1 MKKLAYVF
9 LCLILFGLVACNLP
23 TEPESKKEDT
33 HNSQESQE
41 NQESQEKHY
50 SQYSLKI
57 TNICDTDLSVSVGQ
71 ITRKEDAAQ
80 ESSKTDSILKKTVIK
95 PNQSIDISASLD
107 DDSLFLVAASISG
120 MVSERVWSVEKDY
133 KMIVFN
139 NNSNSQKLLSMSKYI
154 NSCTATQRTIK
165 LFNFSDRDVI
175 YYIGDRPVD
184 DYGAISEGNN
194 YSVKEETKLKA
205 NETAEVIAQCYE
217 KNKLILG
224 YRDSQENKS
233 SIHKISDDCD
243 IIVILSNAYGILID
257 EYKESEGKIK
267 NTEEPGIT
275 SLKIHNHY
283 GKAGIVAAGTI
294 SIKSDGSYDWNSIK
308 PDKFLSTKL
317 LMPDESIIV
326 YCKLSEQELFYIS
339 GAPLAGYYI
348 YGSNNLKFPINTE
361 DTENPVDVYLCK
373 YFDYYQL
380 SLYDIINLEEVS
392 PDSSTIAY
400 TIKNETDE
408 ILSVANYIKKE
419 SYIQAVSNR
428 KNLYPQEKYTFFYD
442 LSDFDA
448 DSSIGVYYSTEQSD
462 NTDMKWEDKLDC
474 VSNSMICTLYKKDN
488 GDIDAAKRFSSESTI
503 QTYSFK
509 VINLCADDIT
519 INVGTVPKVQNGYN
533 WNYAESG
540 SIKENIV
547 VKANETI
554 TIYGKLCENY
564 SFYITDNDGHEWS
577 VDRENQRVVLNKNVI
592 GTLYLKSYKDLH
604 GKIQNT
610 YESDLYPLTIKND
623 FGEPVFIGLGDVPVN
638 GTSFNWNEEN
648 DYSFLDKTILMPDEK
663 CTVYGKLPEGTA
675 FFIQGWQVS
684 GTGNYWGITKNYYKV
699 TFVKTTDEEGK
710 NKLGI
715 EMSQY

>member
-1 MKKLAYVF
+1 MKKVAYVF
-9 LCLILFGLVACNLP
+9 LCLFLFGFVACNHAA
-23 TEPESKKEDT
+23 ESGKQDL
-33 HNSQESQE
+33 NNSQDSQESQE
-41 NQESQEKHY
+41 LHV

-71 ITRKEDAAQ
+71 INSEDESEKEI
-80 ESSKTDSILKKTVIK
+80 KTDSILKKTVIK

-120 MVSERVWSVEKDY
+120 MASERVWSVETDY

-139 NNSNSQKLLSMSKYI
+139 NINNSQKLLSMSKYI

-175 YYIGDRPVD
+175 YYIGDKPVD

-194 YSVKEETKLKA
+194 YSVQEETKLKV
-205 NETAEVIAQCYE
+205 NESAEVIAECYE

-243 IIVILSNAYGILID
+243 IIVILSNAYGIRID

-283 GKAGIVAAGTI
+283 EKAGIVAAGTI

-308 PDKFLSTKL
+308 PDKFLSTKIL
-317 LMPDESIIV
+317 LPDESIIV

-348 YGSNNLKFPINTE
+348 YGSNDLKFPINTE

-380 SLYDIINLEEVS
+380 SLYDIINLKEVS

-419 SYIQAVSNR
+419 SYIHAVSNR
-428 KNLYPQEKYTFFYD
+428 KNLYPQEEHTFFYD

-474 VSNSMICTLYKKDN
+474 ISNSMICTLYKKDN
-488 GDIDAAKRFSSESTI
+488 GDIDAAKRFSLESTI

-577 VDRENQRVVLNKNVI
+577 VDRENKRVVLNKNEI
-592 GTLYLKSYKDLH
+592 GTLYLKSYKDPH

-684 GTGNYWGITKNYYKV
+684 GTGNYWGITKNYSKV
-699 TFVKTTDEEGK
+699 TFVKTTDDEGN

>member
-1 MKKLAYVF
+1 MKKVAYVF
-9 LCLILFGLVACNLP
+9 LCLFLFGFVACNHSA
-23 TEPESKKEDT
+23 ESGKQDL
-33 HNSQESQE
+33 NNSQDSQESQE
-41 NQESQEKHY
+41 LHV

-71 ITRKEDAAQ
+71 INSEDESEKEI
-80 ESSKTDSILKKTVIK
+80 KTDSILKKTVIK

-120 MVSERVWSVEKDY
+120 MASERVWSVETDY

-139 NNSNSQKLLSMSKYI
+139 NNNSQKLLSMSKYI

-175 YYIGDRPVD
+175 YYIGDKPVD

-194 YSVKEETKLKA
+194 YSVQEETKLKV
-205 NETAEVIAQCYE
+205 NESAEVIAECYE

-243 IIVILSNAYGILID
+243 IIVILSNAYGIRID

-308 PDKFLSTKL
+308 PDKFLSTKIL
-317 LMPDESIIV
+317 LPDESIIV

-348 YGSNNLKFPINTE
+348 YGSNDLKFPINTE

-400 TIKNETDE
+400 TIKNDTDE

-428 KNLYPQEKYTFFYD
+428 KNLYPQEEHTFFYD

-474 VSNSMICTLYKKDN
+474 ISNSMICTLYKKDN
-488 GDIDAAKRFSSESTI
+488 GDINAAKRFSLESTI

-554 TIYGKLCENY
+554 TIYGKLYENY

-577 VDRENQRVVLNKNVI
+577 VDRENKRVVLNKNEI
-592 GTLYLKSYKDLH
+592 GTLYLKSYKDPY

-684 GTGNYWGITKNYYKV
+684 GTGNYWGITKNYSKV
-699 TFVKTTDEEGK
+699 TFVKTTDDEGK

>member
-1 MKKLAYVF
+1 MKKVAYVF
-9 LCLILFGLVACNLP
+9 LCLFLFGFVACNHSA
-23 TEPESKKEDT
+23 ESGKQDL
-33 HNSQESQE
+33 NNSQDSQESQE
-41 NQESQEKHY
+41 LHV

-57 TNICDTDLSVSVGQ
+57 TNICDNDLSVSVGQ
-71 ITRKEDAAQ
+71 INSEDESEKEI
-80 ESSKTDSILKKTVIK
+80 KTDSILKKTVIK

-120 MVSERVWSVEKDY
+120 MASERVWSVETDY

-139 NNSNSQKLLSMSKYI
+139 NNNSQKLLSMSKYI

-175 YYIGDRPVD
+175 YYIGDKPVD

-194 YSVKEETKLKA
+194 YSVQEETKLKV
-205 NETAEVIAQCYE
+205 NESAEVIAECYE

-243 IIVILSNAYGILID
+243 IIVILSNAYGIRID

-308 PDKFLSTKL
+308 PDKFLSTKIL
-317 LMPDESIIV
+317 LPDESIIV

-348 YGSNNLKFPINTE
+348 YGSNDLKFPINTE

-400 TIKNETDE
+400 TIKNDTDE

-428 KNLYPQEKYTFFYD
+428 KNLYPQEEHTFFYD

-474 VSNSMICTLYKKDN
+474 ISNSMICTLYKKDN
-488 GDIDAAKRFSSESTI
+488 GDINAAKRFSLESTI

-554 TIYGKLCENY
+554 TIYGKLYENY

-577 VDRENQRVVLNKNVI
+577 VDRENKRVVLNKNEI
-592 GTLYLKSYKDLH
+592 GTLYLKSYKDPY

-684 GTGNYWGITKNYYKV
+684 GTGNYWGITKNYSKV
-699 TFVKTTDEEGK
+699 TFVKTTDDEGK